1 HRDWAE
7 GLTFAFGRLTSEKG
21 AGPFDQFEAAFEKM
35 FGPELVGVQSGGR
48 DVVEPADR
56 AMYAYDFVRVLAAA
70 LAKANGRGRGLV
82 SAMEQVEVQDANG
95 DERSFN
101 ERNHEGVVDDDV
113 FFASFTAMRW
123 APVKDDAL
131 SATLPAVDQAG
142 T

>member
-1 HRDWAE
+1 MTTWFLFLH
-7 GLTFAFGRLTSEKG
+7 
-21 AGPFDQFEAAFEKM
+21 
-35 FGPELVGVQSGGR
+35 
-48 DVVEPADR
+48 VV
-56 AMYAYDFVRVLAAA
+56 AAA
-70 LAKANGRGRGLV
+70 ITKSGAAAPGPALV
-82 SAMEQVEVQDANG
+82 AAMEQVEVPAANG

-101 ERNHEGVVDDDV
+101 ERNHEGVVDDDI